1 MKIKF
6 FPLVLLLCLS
16 FFADSAQAQYR
27 VNIYE
32 ATLEES
38 NQKTPEISTHE
49 MQRILEEKSALVVDP
64 RPAKEYAIDHI
75 PGAVNI
81 APKTTGSE
89 SGYSVTAE
97 IGRMVKH
104 NKAAPIVV
112 YCNGPVCGKSRRV
125 ANKLLSAGYTNVRR
139 YQLGIPIWRILV
151 GFTEVELEGILYVA
165 GKDQTAVLVD
175 ARDPKQFKAG
185 TIPGAVNLPFS
196 GVKPGKKDDEIKKAK
211 SDGRLPVEDH
221 NTRIIIFGQDGTQ
234 TRALAEALA
243 RAASFQNVSYYTG
256 DYETLRKAIR

>member
-1 MKIKF
+1 
-6 FPLVLLLCLS
+6 
-16 FFADSAQAQYR
+16 
-27 VNIYE
+27 
-32 ATLEES
+32 
-38 NQKTPEISTHE
+38 
-49 MQRILEEKSALVVDP
+49 
-64 RPAKEYAIDHI
+64 
-75 PGAVNI
+75 
-81 APKTTGSE
+81 
-89 SGYSVTAE
+89 
-97 IGRMVKH
+97 
-104 NKAAPIVV
+104 
-112 YCNGPVCGKSRRV
+112 V

-175 ARDPKQFKAG
+175 ARNPKQFKAG